1 MKKLIIHVLV
11 LASAT
16 FTGCKSIEVNNRGS
30 EVALDGDGQVVR
42 DTSGNPIV
50 IYKGWDVDYFQHW
63 NWQKFDAFSASVET
77 NGAISVTINGYA
89 SGADSNLV
97 HLVSASLDGVATVAD
112 KVLAAMATQ
121 GVSLLGDAASM
132 ALKACEER
140 WIANGGD
147 PSKLQVTCKDGSC
160 TLTDGTVT
168 ETCTDC
174 CTDCKTTGN

>member
-1 MKKLIIHVLV
+1 MKKLIITVLV

-16 FTGCKSIEVNNRGS
+16 FTGCKSITVTRNPDN
-30 EVALDGDGQVVR
+30 VATNPKTGEILLDADGHVVLI
-42 DTSGNPIV
+42 G
-50 IYKGWDVDYFQHW
+50 GWSVTYFQHW
-63 NWQKFDAFSASVET
+63 NWQRFDSLKARAGNE
-77 NGAISVTINGYA
+77 AEIEINGYA

-97 HLVSASLDGVATVAD
+97 NLVSTSLDGVATVAE
-112 KVLAAMATQ
+112 KVLEAMATQ
-121 GVSLLGDAASM
+121 GVSLVGDAASM

-174 CTDCKTTGN
+174 CIDCKQTVN